1 NFYSNMIR
9 IFHPIGQGAFYTE
22 QQMISGRVYTVVYD
36 CGSITLPKQSMRNLI
51 NSFFQKKGTIDLLFI
66 SHFHADHING
76 IKSLLKRC
84 KVRRVVI
91 PLLEDDDKIVLK
103 LDNAVRFKY
112 DETQIIDD
120 PENFFGEKVKVT
132 KVQVVTEDN
141 AEPHNINA
149 DDLSDEINAD
159 NLSDEI
165 NSGTKI
171 KVSGSNWFY
180 IPYNYKQE
188 ERAMQFSNALR
199 EYDMSIDDININDLG
214 NKDLQKK
221 LQAAYKKVNGC
232 LNKTSMLVFAGT
244 DLDSNIKLTSIN
256 QIPCNI
262 PCGCLYTGDVSLKQ
276 RGFIEDL
283 KKRLN
288 QDFNSIGTIQIPH
301 HGSEENWKSDI
312 LNTHMQCAV
321 ISHGIH
327 NKYEHPSSSVFKEV
341 ITKIPFNTFCVT
353 ENPNTTCIQYIDLGG
368 ASQSMLFGIR
378 KTNKAPS
385 DDEIK
390 RILDLLNSHDVES
403 INLGICLMFTFDYR
417 LFLDKIPMERLIKS
431 PDYCLIS
438 LLKSRL
444 LPIQYESIGDWSNGR
459 LYMVQKDGLWGFINK
474 KSLELVVDFKYNR
487 VISYVNDC
495 YLVEKEG
502 IRILMNEEGV
512 EVETDVETII
522 GGDIK
527 SMPL

>member
-1 NFYSNMIR
+1 MIR

-36 CGSITLPKQSMRNLI
+36 CGSITLSEQLMRNLI
-51 NSFFQKKGTIDLLFI
+51 DSFFQKGSTIDLLFI

-84 KVRRVVI
+84 KVKRVVI
-91 PLLEDDDKIVLK
+91 PLLKDDDKIVLK

-120 PENFFGEKVKVT
+120 PENFFGENVKIT
-132 KVQVVTEDN
+132 KVQVVTEGN
-141 AEPHNINA
+141 AEPPNINA
-149 DDLSDEINAD
+149 DELSDR
-159 NLSDEI
+159 I

-171 KVSGSNWFY
+171 MMPDNWFY

-188 ERAMQFSNALR
+188 ERTMQFSNALS
-199 EYDMSIDDININDLG
+199 ELYDMSIDDININDLG

-244 DLDSNIKLTSIN
+244 DPDIRLTSIN

-283 KKRLN
+283 RTRLN
-288 QDFNSIGTIQIPH
+288 KYFNSIGTIQIPH
-301 HGSEENWKSDI
+301 HGSEENWKLDV

-321 ISHGIH
+321 ISHGMH
-327 NKYEHPSSSVFKEV
+327 NKYKHPSSSVFKEV

-474 KSLELVVDFKYNR
+474 KSLKLVVDFKYNR
-487 VISYVNDC
+487 VTSYVNDC
-495 YLVEKEG
+495 YLVEKES
-502 IRILMNEEGV
+502 ICILMNEEGV
-512 EVETDVETII
+512 EVETDVEQ
-522 GGDIK
+522 
-527 SMPL
+527 